1 MGSFP
6 AATKGK
12 DYGWG
17 HFYVATKGED
27 YSWDYFLAA
36 TIKVPMDTIR

>member
-1 MGSFP
+1 MGSFA

-27 YSWDYFLAA
+27 YSWDYFLAV